1 MDRELLKEA
10 LVKRARVNPSTYPIS
25 RFLTNP
31 WTAAVGL
38 GSLGAAAGP
47 YAPIA
52 IPALGAVGYG
62 ATKLKRW
69 LKARALMSRGTREI
83 ATDQPTM
90 MEFERD
96 ALYKIL
102 EGKKVQKA
110 ASEKT
115 AKISPRV
122 MKTLGQAFRETPD
135 YPVMYPFSEIATSR
149 AVKGGLSGGRAV
161 AQSGSA
167 EEAMWFSGRSPPP
180 WVGRERPSTVRST
193 HAPWR
198 DAPPV
203 AVRVSARWRR
213 KSSRRSSTSSAR
225 AAVASWPRKFCW
237 VGLRLAGLRLP
248 GTHSRRRRASNVRR
262 VPKNRP
268 PQARHQDHGEVR
280 EVSLGQGD
288 EVHGPDV
295 RGGHHPRRPQVRELL
310 HAVQGEQ
317 R

>member
-167 EEAMWFSGRSPPP
+167 EEAMVLGPLAAAVGGTREAINRAIYARSLA
-180 WVGRERPSTVRST
+180 G
-193 HAPWR
+193 
-198 DAPPV
+198 
-203 AVRVSARWRR
+203 
-213 KSSRRSSTSSAR
+213 R
-225 AAVASWPRKFCW
+225 AARGGK
-237 VGLRLAGLRLP
+237 GLGKMEKEVVEALQHFERTG
-248 GTHSRRRRASNVRR
+248 RRRELAKKVLLGGAAAGG
-262 VPKNRP
+262 VTAAGYALAKKK
-268 PQARHQDHGEVR
+268 GE
-280 EVSLGQGD
+280 
-288 EVHGPDV
+288 
-295 RGGHHPRRPQVRELL
+295 
-310 HAVQGEQ
+310 
-317 R
+317 